1 MYFNLNYID
10 IFLYLLTE
18 PLTINSSLPNKTENT
33 KFKTI
38 ATESRFTNTST
49 DYEQLHLA
57 RTTRHTDLLEM
68 IVILVHSYATGG
80 PHMRDTKR

>member
-1 MYFNLNYID
+1 MNFNLNYID

-18 PLTINSSLPNKTENT
+18 PLTIIIVAYLNKTENT

-49 DYEQLHLA
+49 DYEQLP
-57 RTTRHTDLLEM
+57 
-68 IVILVHSYATGG
+68 S
-80 PHMRDTKR
+80 